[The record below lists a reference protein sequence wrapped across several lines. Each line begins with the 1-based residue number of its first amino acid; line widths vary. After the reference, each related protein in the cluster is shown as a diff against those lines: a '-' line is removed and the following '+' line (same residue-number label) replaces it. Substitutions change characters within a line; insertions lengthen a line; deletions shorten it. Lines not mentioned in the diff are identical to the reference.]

1 MCVQKKKVDILLNPT
16 ATPTLI
22 KTEDIL
28 LLGFSTEE
36 ELLQEFLERS
46 RLARKQK
53 TNLKK
58 TYILSISEVKNWC
71 DTDFVSH
78 VQVDKVQF
86 SSIASVQ

>member
-58 TYILSISEVKNWC
+58 TYILSISEVKN
-71 DTDFVSH
+71 
-78 VQVDKVQF
+78 
-86 SSIASVQ
+86 